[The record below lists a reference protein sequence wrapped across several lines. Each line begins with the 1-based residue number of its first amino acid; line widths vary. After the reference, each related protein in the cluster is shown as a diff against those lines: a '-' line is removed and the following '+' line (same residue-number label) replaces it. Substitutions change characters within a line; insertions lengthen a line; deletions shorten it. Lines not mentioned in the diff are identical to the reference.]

1 MVAAAAP
8 TVWAV
13 TGATRGMGLEFCTQ
27 ILSLHN
33 TKVIAGAR
41 PGENADD
48 LQALSEKYEGRVMI
62 VQMELLDKESVKAA
76 IQRVQEAHVG
86 GVDYLI
92 NNAGVLGQY
101 SRAQDQDIDDLRQV
115 LMINVVGTFAVTKAF
130 LPMLKSSNKKT
141 IVNISSDAACLTLM
155 FSMIDAEDGMDA
167 GMGLSYKASKVAVNM
182 ETAILAN
189 DLKKDGFTIV
199 SLHPGFVNTNMGQ
212 NVKASTDGMRNPTRS
227 PQEAVGEMMQLT
239 LGLTTK
245 DNGKY
250 MLHDGTDMPW

>member
-13 TGATRGMGLEFCTQ
+13 TGATRGMGLEFCTQVGSSMQKFRPLQSRDIPEPALFLLQ

-62 VQMELLDKESVKAA
+62 VQMELLDKESVKVGHCKPAPGKTPILTAELQLFALQAA

-101 SRAQDQDIDDLRQV
+101 SRAQDQ
-115 LMINVVGTFAVTKAF
+115 
-130 LPMLKSSNKKT
+130 
-141 IVNISSDAACLTLM
+141 
-155 FSMIDAEDGMDA
+155 
-167 GMGLSYKASKVAVNM
+167 
-182 ETAILAN
+182 
-189 DLKKDGFTIV
+189 
-199 SLHPGFVNTNMGQ
+199 
-212 NVKASTDGMRNPTRS
+212 
-227 PQEAVGEMMQLT
+227 
-239 LGLTTK
+239 
-245 DNGKY
+245 
-250 MLHDGTDMPW
+250 

>member
-1 MVAAAAP
+1 MVAAAAA

-33 TKVIAGAR
+33 TKVVPGAR

-48 LQALSEKYEGRVMI
+48 LQALSKKYEGRVMI
-62 VQMELLDKESVKAA
+62 VEMELLDKESVKAA

-101 SRAQDQDIDDLRQV
+101 SRAQDQDVDDLRQV
-115 LMINVVGTFAVTKAF
+115 LMINVV
-130 LPMLKSSNKKT
+130 
-141 IVNISSDAACLTLM
+141 
-155 FSMIDAEDGMDA
+155 DGMDA

-189 DLKKDGFTIV
+189 DLKEDGFTIV

-227 PQEAVGEMMQLT
+227 PQEAVVR
-239 LGLTTK
+239 
-245 DNGKY
+245 
-250 MLHDGTDMPW
+250 